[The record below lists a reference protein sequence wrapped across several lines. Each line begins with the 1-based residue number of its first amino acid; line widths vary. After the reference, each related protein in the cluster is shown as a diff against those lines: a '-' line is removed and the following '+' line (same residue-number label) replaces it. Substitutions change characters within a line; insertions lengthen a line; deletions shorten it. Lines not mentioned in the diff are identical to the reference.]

1 MHVLSTGRLVL
12 ERVLRRCQACVRAR
26 RYAVTL
32 HAADEMEA
40 DRYDVSDLEFGI
52 LTGSI
57 IEAQRDW
64 VTREGKFRI
73 RGSTG
78 RGRDVELVVKFG
90 PTGWLIVI
98 TVYEP

>member
-1 MHVLSTGRLVL
+1 VLSTGRLVL
-12 ERVLRRCQACVRAR
+12 ERVLRRCQARVRAG

-40 DRYDVSDLEFGI
+40 DGYDVSDLEFGI

-57 IEAQRDW
+57 LEAQRDR
-64 VTREGKFRI
+64 VTRERKFRI

-90 PTGWLIVI
+90 PSGWLVVI